1 MKRLQNR
8 TAVVTGASRGIGVAI
23 VTKLAEEGANII
35 ACSSHTTDEREVA
48 FKKIAEDNGV
58 IITPVYFDLSD
69 EEAVRTGVK
78 EIKALGRPIDI
89 LVNNAGIGRISLLSL
104 TRMADAHK
112 IFQVNYFSPL
122 IIIQG
127 LVGLLKKSTCPSII
141 NMTSVAGLDGG
152 IGVAI
157 YGSSKASIA
166 LTTKVLAQEFAQM
179 KIRVNAVAPGMIE
192 TEMADDMGEK
202 AKELMVAS
210 TAIKRLGRAEEV
222 ANTVAFLASDDASYI
237 NGQIIRVDG
246 GIQ

>member
-8 TAVVTGASRGIGVAI
+8 TAVVTGASRGIGMAI
-23 VTKLAEEGANII
+23 VAKLAEEGANII
-35 ACSSHTTDEREVA
+35 ACSSHTTEEREAA
-48 FKKIAEDNGV
+48 FKKIAQDKGV
-58 IITPVYFDLSD
+58 LITPIYFDLGD
-69 EEAVRTGVK
+69 EEAVKTGVK
-78 EIKALGRPIDI
+78 EIKALGQPVDI

-104 TRMADAHK
+104 TRMVDAHK
-112 IFQVNYFSPL
+112 IFQVNFFSPL

-127 LVGLLKKSTCPSII
+127 LVSLLKKSNNPSII

-152 IGVAI
+152 IGVSI

-202 AKELMVAS
+202 AKESMVAS

-222 ANTVAFLASDDASYI
+222 ANTVAFLASDESSYI

>member
-8 TAVVTGASRGIGVAI
+8 TAVVTGASRGIGMAI

-35 ACSSHTTDEREVA
+35 ACSSHATDEREAA
-48 FKKIAEDNGV
+48 FKKIADENGV
-58 IITPVYFDLSD
+58 TIKPVYFDLSD
-69 EEAVRTGVK
+69 EEAVKAGVK
-78 EIKALGRPIDI
+78 EIKALGQTVDI
-89 LVNNAGIGRISLLSL
+89 LVNNAGIGRISLLSF
-104 TRMADAHK
+104 TRMEDAHK

-127 LVGLLKKSTCPSII
+127 LVSLLKKSNYPSII

-152 IGVAI
+152 IGVSI

-166 LTTKVLAQEFAQM
+166 LTTKVLAQELAQM

-202 AKELMVAS
+202 AKEAMVAS

-222 ANTVAFLASDDASYI
+222 ANTVAFLASDESSYI

>member
-1 MKRLQNR
+1 MKRLQNK
-8 TAVVTGASRGIGVAI
+8 TAVVTGASRGIGMAI
-23 VTKLAEEGANII
+23 VAKLAEDGANII
-35 ACSSHTTDEREVA
+35 ACSSHATDEREAA

-58 IITPVYFDLSD
+58 LITPVYFDLVD
-69 EEAVRTGVK
+69 EEAVKSGVK
-78 EIKALGRPIDI
+78 DIKALGQPVDI
-89 LVNNAGIGRISLLSL
+89 LVNNAGIGRISLLSF
-104 TRMADAHK
+104 TKIADAHK

-127 LVGLLKKSTCPSII
+127 LVSLLKKSASPSII

-152 IGVAI
+152 IGVSV

-192 TEMADDMGEK
+192 TDMADYMGEK
-202 AKELMVAS
+202 AKEAMVAS

-222 ANTVAFLASDDASYI
+222 ANTVAFLASDESSYI

>member
-8 TAVVTGASRGIGVAI
+8 TAVVTGASRGIGMAI
-23 VTKLAEEGANII
+23 VAKLAEEGANII
-35 ACSSHTTDEREVA
+35 ACSSHITEEREAA
-48 FKKIAEDNGV
+48 FKKIAQDKGV
-58 IITPVYFDLSD
+58 LITPIYFDLGD
-69 EEAVRTGVK
+69 EEAVKTGVK
-78 EIKALGRPIDI
+78 EIKALGQPVDI

-104 TRMADAHK
+104 TRMVDVHK
-112 IFQVNYFSPL
+112 IFQVNFFSPL

-127 LVGLLKKSTCPSII
+127 LVSLLKKSNNPSII

-152 IGVAI
+152 IGVSI

-192 TEMADDMGEK
+192 TEMADDMGVK
-202 AKELMVAS
+202 AKEAMVAS

-222 ANTVAFLASDDASYI
+222 ANTVAFLASDESSYI